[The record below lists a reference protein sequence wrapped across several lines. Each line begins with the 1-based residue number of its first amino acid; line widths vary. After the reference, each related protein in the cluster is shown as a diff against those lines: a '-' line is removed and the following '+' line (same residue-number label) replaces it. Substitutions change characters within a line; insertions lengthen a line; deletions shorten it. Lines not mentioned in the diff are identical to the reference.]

1 MGYLSLFLTHTFIYL
16 PPVPF
21 FSPSTK
27 TKKQQE
33 QKGKRKKKNE
43 ELLNGTKG
51 ASKPNTP
58 AKKKSKK
65 SKKKNASGSSL
76 SVAEK
81 EKEMADFFPSY
92 TPFRAKQLDD
102 DPKKYAIERNDYL
115 NHHGMLWCH
124 ECDEEKQQK
133 DFGKDKQNKR
143 NHLHKK
149 NCKACVS
156 AYLGAY
162 NADPVNKAR
171 KKASRKKRLDDANA
185 AGSERPC
192 GGMNH
197 KGAMVDATKFSPSQQ
212 YCCRDCNNA
221 YNADP
226 VTKARRNKLAREKYK
241 FNYTYRL
248 KQVRNFLPII
258 SDIILSF

>member
-1 MGYLSLFLTHTFIYL
+1 M
-16 PPVPF
+16 
-21 FSPSTK
+21 
-27 TKKQQE
+27 
-33 QKGKRKKKNE
+33 
-43 ELLNGTKG
+43 LNGTKG

-65 SKKKNASGSSL
+65 SKKKTASGSSL

-81 EKEMADFFPSY
+81 EKEMEDFFPSY

-133 DFGKDKQNKR
+133 DFSKDKQNTR

-149 NCKACVS
+149 NCKVCV
-156 AYLGAY
+156 G
-162 NADPVNKAR
+162 NKA
-171 KKASRKKRLDDANA
+171 KAAHE
-185 AGSERPC
+185 AGGARPC

-197 KGAMVDATKFSPSQQ
+197 KGAMVDATKFSPSNM

-258 SDIILSF
+258 PDIILSF